1 MQTPSNPIDPQWT
14 ILKILQWTTAYFKT
28 HPVDSPRLTAEILLA
43 HVLSAKRI
51 DLYARFDQPLTKSEL
66 SDFKVLIK
74 RRVCREPVAYITG
87 SREFFGIDFDV
98 SPDVLIPRPET
109 EFLVEAAL
117 ACIPQAGSSFL
128 RILEIGAGSGAVIVS
143 LAVNRPG
150 HGYMASDISIN
161 ALKTAAGN
169 AKKNG
174 VNGKICF
181 FAGDLFTPINPVAA
195 RFDLIVSNPPY
206 ITKNDLAGLEPE
218 VRDFEPSMALDGGTD
233 GLDIIRK
240 IINTAPPFL
249 NPNAPLMLEI
259 GYDQKDRVARIA
271 ALDGRYGPP
280 EFIKDYAGHHR
291 VAIMHKNDL

>member
-14 ILKILQWTTAYFKT
+14 ILTILQWTTAYFKT

-66 SDFKVLIK
+66 SDFKALIK
-74 RRVCREPVAYITG
+74 RRVRREPVAYISG

-98 SPDVLIPRPET
+98 TPFVLIPRPET

-117 ACIPQAGSSFL
+117 ARIPQAGSSFL

-150 HGYMASDISIN
+150 HDYMASDISIN

-174 VNGKICF
+174 VPGKIFF
-181 FAGDLFTPINPVAA
+181 FAGDLFTPLNPSAA
-195 RFDLIVSNPPY
+195 PFDLIVSNPPY
-206 ITKNDLAGLEPE
+206 IAKPDLAGLEPE
-218 VRDFEPSMALDGGTD
+218 VRDFEPSLALDGGTD

-291 VAIMHKNDL
+291 VAIMYKNDA